1 MRLLQFLS
9 SMPEIALRTSAPKSA
24 PPQLFSPK
32 QVHSSGMIF
41 SGTVLGV
48 THISALSSA
57 GITQITFKVE
67 SAMRGTRRGQ
77 ILQVREWEALWN
89 SGERYNIG
97 QRVFLFFICQQQV
110 GPHQSRRRHPRAIS
124 DRQIRARPCT

>member
-9 SMPEIALRTSAPKSA
+9 SMLVLVVPLSAEIALRTSAPKSA

-32 QVHSSGMIF
+32 QVHSSGVIF

-97 QRVFLFFICQQQV
+97 QRVFLF
-110 GPHQSRRRHPRAIS
+110 
-124 DRQIRARPCT
+124 